1 MQVVAGCYII
11 SNSKYRLQ
19 QTRKGQEEKMSES
32 YVECL
37 VKQKQSGMA
46 RFFKVFLIVLT
57 VILAIAMFV
66 IPFAFLFALAAGFGA
81 YAVNLFT
88 DLEFEYLYL
97 DRELVVDKV
106 MAKTRRKR
114 VATYSVDRIEVL
126 APIKSYH
133 LDNFKNRNVKAKD
146 YSIGEELK
154 PDRRYVMYYEGGE
167 KIILSPTEEMI
178 KVMKN
183 VAPRK
188 IFND

>member
-1 MQVVAGCYII
+1 M
-11 SNSKYRLQ
+11 ND
-19 QTRKGQEEKMSES
+19 T

-37 VKQKQSGMA
+37 VKQKQAGWA
-46 RFFKVFLIVLT
+46 GFLKVFLIVLT

-88 DLEFEYLYL
+88 NLEFEYLYL
-97 DRELVVDKV
+97 DRELVVDKI

-114 VATYSVDRIEVL
+114 VGTFSLDRIEVL

-133 LDNFKNRNVKAKD
+133 LDNFKNRKVKAKD

-154 PDRRYVMYYEGGE
+154 PDKRYVMYFEGGE
-167 KIILSPTEEMI
+167 KIILSPSEEMI